1 MVVRLLHVWVSWCNG
16 PKSCLDAK
24 VCYWHSHSRAVYM
37 AQCCQSI
44 QLPPTPPPWKPS
56 LRSAKK
62 KKMKGSIIFYRSSPV
77 ALNRERCTSIIR
89 LEDVVSQSVSQVS
102 DVCQV
107 SVHFPVPLTSHPLKK
122 SRSSP
127 SCHFHP
133 VGRSGEA
140 EMAVLS
146 SSRAAME
153 GREKNEASRLKDA
166 ALSVSVVVVSQA
178 NRGY

>member
-1 MVVRLLHVWVSWCNG
+1 M
-16 PKSCLDAK
+16 PKCVIDILI
-24 VCYWHSHSRAVYM
+24 VEPFTWHSVVSLFNCPRHPLPESLVYALQKKKNERQHYFLQKLTSRLKQGASY
-37 AQCCQSI
+37 QYYKTRRCCQS
-44 QLPPTPPPWKPS
+44 
-56 LRSAKK
+56 
-62 KKMKGSIIFYRSSPV
+62 
-77 ALNRERCTSIIR
+77 
-89 LEDVVSQSVSQVS
+89 VSQSVSQVS

>member
-122 SRSSP
+122 VQVEP
-127 SCHFHP
+127 FLP
-133 VGRSGEA
+133 FP
-140 EMAVLS
+140 
-146 SSRAAME
+146 SSRPERRGWNGRFVLLASGDGGE
-153 GREKNEASRLKDA
+153 GEERGVSSEGCRSLRLGCCC
-166 ALSVSVVVVSQA
+166 LP
-178 NRGY
+178 G

>member
-1 MVVRLLHVWVSWCNG
+1 
-16 PKSCLDAK
+16 
-24 VCYWHSHSRAVYM
+24 
-37 AQCCQSI
+37 
-44 QLPPTPPPWKPS
+44 
-56 LRSAKK
+56 
-62 KKMKGSIIFYRSSPV
+62 MKGSIIFYRSSPV
-77 ALNRERCTSIIR
+77 ALNRERRTSIIR

-140 EMAVLS
+140 EMAILP

>member
-1 MVVRLLHVWVSWCNG
+1 
-16 PKSCLDAK
+16 
-24 VCYWHSHSRAVYM
+24 
-37 AQCCQSI
+37 
-44 QLPPTPPPWKPS
+44 
-56 LRSAKK
+56 
-62 KKMKGSIIFYRSSPV
+62 MKGSIIFYRSSPV
-77 ALNRERCTSIIR
+77 ALNRERRTSITR

-153 GREKNEASRLKDA
+153 GREKNEASRPKDA
-166 ALSVSVVVVSQA
+166 ALSPSRLLLSPRLTGVIR
-178 NRGY
+178 NRAVWRDVLLE